1 MKNTTRTQY
10 SAYLAQLATLNGVES
25 AAQMFTVAPS
35 VQQKLESRIQESSAF
50 LQSIG
55 IYPVDEMQGQKIG
68 IGTDGPVAS
77 RTDTTGA
84 DRATRD
90 AASLAGQ
97 GYQCVQTNYDTHVRY
112 ATLDMWAKF
121 KDFQLRLSR
130 AIQQQCALDR
140 IMIGFNG
147 TSVAA
152 NTNRV
157 ANQLLQ
163 DVNKGWL
170 QYLRENAPERVMDE
184 GATAGKVIVKAE
196 KLPDGTV
203 KPAAGADF
211 ATLDGLVYDA
221 THGLLDTWH
230 AEAGDLVAIV
240 GRGLM
245 HDKLFPL
252 VDSQAAPTE
261 MLAADIVRS
270 QRRLGGLAA
279 VSVPY
284 MKAGAILVT
293 SLKNLSIYYQDGSR
307 RRAVIDNPKRDR
319 IETFESSNDA
329 FVVEDLGK
337 ACLIENI
344 ELQA

>member
-1 MKNTTRTQY
+1 MKNPTRKHF

-84 DRATRD
+84 DRITRD
-90 AASLAGQ
+90 AASLGGQ

-121 KDFQLRLSR
+121 PDFQLRLSR

-147 TSVAA
+147 TSAAA

-157 ANQLLQ
+157 TNPLLQ

-170 QYLRENAPERVMDE
+170 QYLRENAPERVMDH
-184 GATAGKVIVKAE
+184 GAAAGKVV
-196 KLPDGTV
+196 V
-203 KPAAGADF
+203 GATGDYK
-211 ATLDGLVYDA
+211 TLDGLVYDA
-221 THGLLDTWH
+221 TESLLDAWH

-252 VDSQAAPTE
+252 VDGQTAPTE

-270 QRRLGGLAA
+270 QRRLGGKQGIT
-279 VSVPY
+279 VPY
-284 MKAGAILVT
+284 MKPNAILIT

-344 ELQA
+344 ELQD

>member
-1 MKNTTRTQY
+1 MKNPTRKNF
-10 SAYLAQLATLNGVES
+10 SAYLAHLATLNGVES
-25 AAQMFTVAPS
+25 DAQMFTVAPS

-84 DRATRD
+84 DRGTRD
-90 AASLAGQ
+90 AASLGGQ

-121 KDFQLRLSR
+121 PDFQLRLSR
-130 AIQQQCALDR
+130 AIRQQCALDR

-157 ANQLLQ
+157 TNPLLQ

-170 QYLRENAPERVMDE
+170 QYLRDNAPERVMAQ
-184 GATAGKVIVKAE
+184 GATAGKVV
-196 KLPDGTV
+196 V
-203 KPAAGADF
+203 GATGDYK
-211 ATLDGLVYDA
+211 TLDGLVYDA
-221 THGLLDTWH
+221 TESLLDAWH

-252 VDSQAAPTE
+252 VDGQTAPTE

-270 QRRLGGLAA
+270 QRRLGGKQGIT
-279 VSVPY
+279 VPF
-284 MKAGAILVT
+284 MKPNAILIT

-319 IETFESSNDA
+319 IETYESSNDA

-344 ELQA
+344 ELQD

>member
-1 MKNTTRTQY
+1 MKNPTRKHF
-10 SAYLAQLATLNGVES
+10 SAYLAQLATINGVES

-35 VQQKLESRIQESSAF
+35 VQQTLESRIQESSAF

-152 NTNRV
+152 TTNR
-157 ANQLLQ
+157 AQNPLLQ

-170 QYLRENAPERVMDE
+170 QYLRENADHRIMDS
-184 GATAGKVIVKAE
+184 GKTANKVIVGA
-196 KLPDGTV
+196 D
-203 KPAAGADF
+203 AGADF
-211 ATLDGLVYDA
+211 KSLDGLVMDA
-221 THGLLDTWH
+221 AYSLLDPWH
-230 AEAGDLVAIV
+230 RQATDLVAIV
-240 GRGLM
+240 GSDLL

-252 VDSQAAPTE
+252 VDRQTAPTE
-261 MLAADIVRS
+261 KLAADIVVS
-270 QRRLGGLAA
+270 QARLGGKQAAA
-279 VSVPY
+279 VPFMRPNSVL
-284 MKAGAILVT
+284 IT
-293 SLKNLSIYYQDGSR
+293 SLDNLSIYYQEGAR
-307 RRAVIDNPKRDR
+307 RRHLKEAPERNR
-319 IETFESSNDA
+319 IETYESSNDA

-337 ACLIENI
+337 CALVENI
-344 ELQA
+344 ELI

>member
-1 MKNTTRTQY
+1 MKNTTRKLF
-10 SAYLAQLATLNGVES
+10 SAYLSQQAALNSVES
-25 AAQMFTVAPS
+25 AAQMFNVTPS

-50 LQSIG
+50 LKSIG

-77 RTDTTGA
+77 RTDTTAA

-121 KDFQLRLSR
+121 PDFQLRLSR

-147 TSVAA
+147 VSAAA

-157 ANQLLQ
+157 TNPLLQ

-184 GATAGKVIVKAE
+184 GATAGKVVI
-196 KLPDGTV
+196 
-203 KPAAGADF
+203 GATGDYK
-211 ATLDGLVYDA
+211 TLDGLVYDA
-221 THGLLDTWH
+221 CESLLDPWH

-252 VDSQAAPTE
+252 VDNQTAPTE

-270 QRRLGGLAA
+270 QRRLGGKPG
-279 VSVPY
+279 VTVPF
-284 MKAGAILVT
+284 MKPNAILIT

-307 RRAVIDNPKRDR
+307 RRAVMDTPKRDR
-319 IETFESSNDA
+319 IETYESSNDA

-344 ELQA
+344 ELQD

>member
-1 MKNTTRTQY
+1 MKNTTRKHF
-10 SAYLAQLATLNGVES
+10 SAYLAQLATLNSVES
-25 AAQMFTVAPS
+25 AAQMFTVTPS
-35 VQQKLESRIQESSAF
+35 VQQKLESRIQESSEF
-50 LQSIG
+50 LKSIG

-84 DRATRD
+84 DRGTRD
-90 AASLAGQ
+90 AASLGGQ

-121 KDFQLRLSR
+121 PDFQLRLSR

-157 ANQLLQ
+157 TNPLLQ

-170 QYLRENAPERVMDE
+170 QYLRDNAPERVMAR
-184 GATAGKVIVKAE
+184 GATAGKVV
-196 KLPDGTV
+196 V
-203 KPAAGADF
+203 GATGDYK
-211 ATLDGLVYDA
+211 TLDGLVYDA
-221 THGLLDTWH
+221 TESLLDAWH

-252 VDSQAAPTE
+252 VDGQTAPTE

-270 QRRLGGLAA
+270 QRRLGGKQGIT
-279 VSVPY
+279 VPF
-284 MKAGAILVT
+284 MKPNAILIT

-319 IETFESSNDA
+319 IETYESSNDA

-344 ELQA
+344 ELQD

>member
-1 MKNTTRTQY
+1 MKNPTRKNF
-10 SAYLAQLATLNGVES
+10 SAYLAHLATLNGVES

-84 DRATRD
+84 DRGTRD
-90 AASLAGQ
+90 AASLGGQ

-121 KDFQLRLSR
+121 PDFQLRLSR
-130 AIQQQCALDR
+130 AIRQQCALDR

-157 ANQLLQ
+157 TNPLLQ

-170 QYLRENAPERVMDE
+170 QYLRENAPERVMAS
-184 GATAGKVIVKAE
+184 GAIAGKVV
-196 KLPDGTV
+196 V
-203 KPAAGADF
+203 GATGDYK
-211 ATLDGLVYDA
+211 TLDGLVYDA
-221 THGLLDTWH
+221 TESLLDAWH

-252 VDSQAAPTE
+252 VDGQTAPTE

-270 QRRLGGLAA
+270 QRRLGGKQGIT
-279 VSVPY
+279 VPF
-284 MKAGAILVT
+284 MKPNAILIT

-319 IETFESSNDA
+319 IETYESSNDA

-344 ELQA
+344 ELQD

>member
-1 MKNTTRTQY
+1 MKNQTRKHF
-10 SAYLAQLATLNGVES
+10 SAYLSQLATLNGVES
-25 AAQMFTVAPS
+25 AAQMFTVTPT
-35 VQQKLESRIQESSAF
+35 VQQKLESRIQESSEF
-50 LQSIG
+50 LKSIG

-77 RTDTTGA
+77 RTDTTAG
-84 DRATRD
+84 DRVTRD
-90 AASLAGQ
+90 AASLGGQ

-121 KDFQLRLSR
+121 PDFQLRLSR

-140 IMIGFNG
+140 IMTGFNG
-147 TSVAA
+147 TSAAA

-157 ANQLLQ
+157 TNPLLQ

-170 QYLRENAPERVMDE
+170 QYLRENAPERVMDH
-184 GATAGKVIVKAE
+184 GAAAGKVV
-196 KLPDGTV
+196 V
-203 KPAAGADF
+203 GATGDYK
-211 ATLDGLVYDA
+211 TLDGLVYDA
-221 THGLLDTWH
+221 TESLLDAWH

-252 VDSQAAPTE
+252 VDGQTAPTE

-270 QRRLGGLAA
+270 QRRLGGKPGIT
-279 VSVPY
+279 VPY
-284 MKAGAILVT
+284 MKPNAILIT

-344 ELQA
+344 ELQD

>member
-1 MKNTTRTQY
+1 MKNPTRKNF
-10 SAYLAQLATLNGVES
+10 SAYLAHLATLNGVES

-84 DRATRD
+84 DRGTRD
-90 AASLAGQ
+90 AASLGGQ

-121 KDFQLRLSR
+121 PDFQLRLSR
-130 AIQQQCALDR
+130 AIQKQCALDR

-152 NTNRV
+152 TTDRT
-157 ANQLLQ
+157 ANPLLQ

-170 QYLRENAPERVMDE
+170 QYLRENAAQRIMDSGKDPTKVVV
-184 GATAGKVIVKAE
+184 GAGV
-196 KLPDGTV
+196 
-203 KPAAGADF
+203 GADF
-211 ATLDGLVYDA
+211 KTLDGLVMDA
-221 THGLLDTWH
+221 AHSLLDPWH
-230 AEAGDLVAIV
+230 RNATDIVAIV
-240 GRGLM
+240 GADLL

-252 VDSQAAPTE
+252 VDGQSAPTE
-261 MLAADIVRS
+261 KLAADIVVS
-270 QRRLGGLAA
+270 QARLGGRQATA
-279 VSVPY
+279 VPFMLSNAVL
-284 MKAGAILVT
+284 IT
-293 SLKNLSIYYQDGSR
+293 SLDNLSIYWQEGSR
-307 RRAVIDNPKRDR
+307 RRHIKEAPERNR
-319 IETFESSNDA
+319 IETYESSNDA
-329 FVVEDLGK
+329 FVIEDLGK
-337 ACLIENI
+337 CALVENI
-344 ELQA
+344 QLT

>member
-1 MKNTTRTQY
+1 MKNPTRKNF
-10 SAYLAQLATLNGVES
+10 SAYLAHLATLNGVES

-55 IYPVDEMQGQKIG
+55 VYPVDEMQGQKIG

-84 DRATRD
+84 DRGTRD
-90 AASLAGQ
+90 AASLGGQ

-121 KDFQLRLSR
+121 PDFQLRLSR

-157 ANQLLQ
+157 TNPLLQ

-170 QYLRENAPERVMDE
+170 QYLRDNAPERVMAR
-184 GATAGKVIVKAE
+184 GAIAGKVV
-196 KLPDGTV
+196 V
-203 KPAAGADF
+203 GATGDYK
-211 ATLDGLVYDA
+211 TLDGLVYDA
-221 THGLLDTWH
+221 TESLLDAWH

-252 VDSQAAPTE
+252 VDGQTAPTE

-270 QRRLGGLAA
+270 QRRLGGKQGIT
-279 VSVPY
+279 VPY
-284 MKAGAILVT
+284 MKPNAILIT

-319 IETFESSNDA
+319 IETYESSNDA

-344 ELQA
+344 ELQD

>member
-1 MKNTTRTQY
+1 MKNPTRKNF
-10 SAYLAQLATLNGVES
+10 SAYLAHLATLNGVES

-84 DRATRD
+84 DRGTRD
-90 AASLAGQ
+90 AASLGGQ

-121 KDFQLRLSR
+121 PDFQLRLSR
-130 AIQQQCALDR
+130 AIRQQCALDR

-157 ANQLLQ
+157 TNPLLQ

-170 QYLRENAPERVMDE
+170 QYLRDNAPERVMAQ
-184 GATAGKVIVKAE
+184 GATAGKVV
-196 KLPDGTV
+196 V
-203 KPAAGADF
+203 GATGDYK
-211 ATLDGLVYDA
+211 TLDGLVYDA
-221 THGLLDTWH
+221 TESLLDAWH

-252 VDSQAAPTE
+252 VDGQTAPTE

-270 QRRLGGLAA
+270 QRRLGGKQGIT
-279 VSVPY
+279 VPF
-284 MKAGAILVT
+284 MKPNAILIT

-319 IETFESSNDA
+319 IETYESSNDA

-344 ELQA
+344 ELQD

>member
-1 MKNTTRTQY
+1 MKNPTRKNF
-10 SAYLAQLATLNGVES
+10 SAYLAHLATLTGVES

-50 LQSIG
+50 LKSIG
-55 IYPVDEMQGQKIG
+55 VYPVDEMQGQKIG

-84 DRATRD
+84 DRGTRD
-90 AASLAGQ
+90 AASLGGQ

-121 KDFQLRLSR
+121 PDFQLRLSR

-147 TSVAA
+147 TSAAA

-157 ANQLLQ
+157 TNPLLQ

-170 QYLRENAPERVMDE
+170 QYLRENAPERVMAR
-184 GATAGKVIVKAE
+184 GAIAGKVV
-196 KLPDGTV
+196 V
-203 KPAAGADF
+203 GATGDYK
-211 ATLDGLVYDA
+211 TLDGLVYDA
-221 THGLLDTWH
+221 TESLLDAWH

-252 VDSQAAPTE
+252 VDGQTAPTE

-270 QRRLGGLAA
+270 QRRLGGKQGIT
-279 VSVPY
+279 VPF
-284 MKAGAILVT
+284 MKPNAILIT

-319 IETFESSNDA
+319 IETYESSNDA

-344 ELQA
+344 ELQV

>member
-1 MKNTTRTQY
+1 MKNTTRKQY
-10 SAYLAQLATLNGVES
+10 SAYLAQLATLNSVES
-25 AAQMFTVAPS
+25 AAQMFTVTPS
-35 VQQKLESRIQESSAF
+35 VQQKLESRIQESSEF
-50 LQSIG
+50 LKSIG

-84 DRATRD
+84 DRGTRD
-90 AASLAGQ
+90 AASLGGQ

-121 KDFQLRLSR
+121 PDFQLRLSR
-130 AIQQQCALDR
+130 AIRQQCALDR

-157 ANQLLQ
+157 TNPLLQ

-170 QYLRENAPERVMDE
+170 QYLRDNAPERVMAR
-184 GATAGKVIVKAE
+184 GATAGKVV
-196 KLPDGTV
+196 V
-203 KPAAGADF
+203 GATGDYK
-211 ATLDGLVYDA
+211 TLDGLVYDA
-221 THGLLDTWH
+221 TESLLDAWH

-252 VDSQAAPTE
+252 VDGQTAPTE

-270 QRRLGGLAA
+270 QRRLGGKQGIT
-279 VSVPY
+279 VPF
-284 MKAGAILVT
+284 MKPNAILIT

-319 IETFESSNDA
+319 IETYESSNDA

-344 ELQA
+344 ELQN

>member
-1 MKNTTRTQY
+1 MKNPTRKNF
-10 SAYLAQLATLNGVES
+10 SAYLAHLAMLNGVES

-84 DRATRD
+84 DRGTRD
-90 AASLAGQ
+90 AASLGGQ

-121 KDFQLRLSR
+121 PDFQLRLSR
-130 AIQQQCALDR
+130 AIRQQCALDR

-147 TSVAA
+147 TSAAA

-157 ANQLLQ
+157 TNPLLQ

-170 QYLRENAPERVMDE
+170 QYLRENAPERVMAR
-184 GATAGKVIVKAE
+184 GAIAGKVV
-196 KLPDGTV
+196 V
-203 KPAAGADF
+203 GATGDYK
-211 ATLDGLVYDA
+211 TLDGLVYDA
-221 THGLLDTWH
+221 TESLLDAWH

-252 VDSQAAPTE
+252 VDGQTAPTE

-270 QRRLGGLAA
+270 QRRLGGKQGIT
-279 VSVPY
+279 VPF
-284 MKAGAILVT
+284 MKPNAILIT

-319 IETFESSNDA
+319 IETYESSNDA

-344 ELQA
+344 ELQD